1 MWAADVCSSLRRK
14 AESLGFN
21 DVVYVLRYRYSTGNL
36 QLVIMPAKQEIVA
49 EVKVLFSAVAGD
61 YAALGFER
69 CCTTTPAVV
78 SITTRS
84 GANIIRQS
92 GRPKGRIAVDVDRT
106 IRPIYVEQEGHVPLH
121 LGSGR
126 SALQPRPNA
135 TVRWRGIA
143 GLHGFVVDWN
153 FLPRTQA

>member
-1 MWAADVCSSLRRK
+1 LIAIVSDEPFCKPHPNFVPVMPSTSR
-14 AESLGFN
+14 STLGKE
-21 DVVYVLRYRYSTGNL
+21 VSPST
-36 QLVIMPAKQEIVA
+36 
-49 EVKVLFSAVAGD
+49 ST
-61 YAALGFER
+61 ER
-69 CCTTTPAVV
+69 FVPFMF
-78 SITTRS
+78 
-84 GANIIRQS
+84 
-92 GRPKGRIAVDVDRT
+92 
-106 IRPIYVEQEGHVPLH
+106 EQEGHVPLH